1 MSEPFF
7 ETTNAKVWRGNVA
20 ALRGLDLTLRMGES
34 VAILGANGAGKS
46 SLLKLMTGELR
57 AEANPGTSC
66 RLFGE
71 ELWCLEELRHRI
83 GIVMPE
89 EVERFDPAEIAADV
103 VISAF
108 RGAYGRTRDMCFSAA
123 EKAMAAKAMADMG
136 IVELAGREFG
146 HLSSGEKRR
155 FMIARALVHRPE
167 ALVLD
172 EPSTALDFAAR
183 LKLLETLRG
192 IASGGTT
199 LTLVTHDPG
208 EILPEITRVILLK
221 DGRVVSDGPKR
232 EALNDHSLSGLYGM
246 RLKLSW
252 SRGWPV
258 VRPVSW
264 AFSEPDRI
272 RGCPMGGSGVGGG
285 R

>member
-89 EVERFDPAEIAADV
+89 EVERFDPAEIATDV

-155 FMIARALVHRPE
+155 FLIARALVHRPE

-246 RLKLSW
+246 QLKLSW
-252 SRGWPV
+252 SRGWAV
-258 VRPVSW
+258 VRPVSR

-272 RGCPMGGSGVGGG
+272 RGYPKGGSRAGGG

>member
-1 MSEPFF
+1 MKPFF
-7 ETTNAKVWRGNVA
+7 ETTNAKVWRGDVV
-20 ALRGLDLTLRMGES
+20 ALRGLDLTLRIGES

-57 AEANPGTSC
+57 AEANPGTSV

-89 EVERFDPAEIAADV
+89 EVERFDPAEIAEDV
-103 VISAF
+103 VVSAF
-108 RGAYGRTRDMCFSAA
+108 RGAYGRTRDMRFSAA
-123 EKAMAAKAMADMG
+123 EKAMAAKAMADVG
-136 IVELAGREFG
+136 IAELAGREFG
-146 HLSSGEKRR
+146 QLSSGEKRR
-155 FMIARALVHRPE
+155 FLIARALVHRPE

-183 LKLLETLRG
+183 LKLLETLCG
-192 IASGGTT
+192 IASRGAT

-221 DGRVVSDGPKR
+221 DGSVVGDGPKR
-232 EALNDHSLSGLYGM
+232 EALNDQSLSRLYGM
-246 RLKLSW
+246 RLKLTW
-252 SRGWPV
+252 SRGWAV
-258 VRPVSW
+258 VRPVSR

-272 RGCPMGGSGVGGG
+272 RECPRDGNGVGGG

>member
-7 ETTNAKVWRGNVA
+7 ETTQAKVWRGDVV
-20 ALRGLDLTLRMGES
+20 ALRGLNLTLRIGES

-89 EVERFDPAEIAADV
+89 EVERFDPAENAADV
-103 VISAF
+103 VLSAF
-108 RGAYGRTRDMCFSAA
+108 RGAYGRTREMRFSAA
-123 EKAMAAKAMADMG
+123 EKSMAAKAMADVG
-136 IVELAGREFG
+136 IAELAGRDFG
-146 HLSSGEKRR
+146 QLSSGEKRR
-155 FMIARALVHRPE
+155 FLIARALVHRPE

-183 LKLLETLRG
+183 LHLLETLRG
-192 IASGGTT
+192 IAAGGAT

-221 DGRVVSDGPKR
+221 DGRVIGDGPKR
-232 EALNDHSLSGLYGM
+232 QVLNDRSLSELYGM
-246 RLKLSW
+246 HLKLSW
-252 SRGWPV
+252 SRGWAV
-258 VRPVSW
+258 VRTV
-264 AFSEPDRI
+264 
-272 RGCPMGGSGVGGG
+272 
-285 R
+285 